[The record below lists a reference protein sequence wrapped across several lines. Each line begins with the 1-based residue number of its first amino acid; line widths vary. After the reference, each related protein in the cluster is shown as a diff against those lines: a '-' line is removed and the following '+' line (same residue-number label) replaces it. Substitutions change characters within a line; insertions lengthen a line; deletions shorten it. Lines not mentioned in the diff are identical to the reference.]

1 MNAQAKPR
9 IDWVDAGR
17 GSAIALVVLF
27 HSTNWLGEAGFGV
40 AGWEFFDETIA
51 SIRLPLFFTMS
62 GLFAVKWMR
71 ASWADLWRSKVSLF
85 VWVFAVWSVIATFSF
100 MLGLNVQGAEGN
112 YLGQL
117 KNLLWAPFLP
127 RFELWFIW
135 ALALFFVVAK
145 LMTRLPLAIQLSLT
159 GVLSIVALSDAFVG
173 NAGVT
178 GSAKYFFFFLCGI
191 LLRDRIIRWSN
202 SSGPIPL
209 TAVFA
214 LWVALALG
222 GTALGLRAFPGYYF
236 VCCVVGVFAG
246 VAVSRMLARIPGPR
260 YLGTRTL
267 PVYLTHTTII
277 LVVVWIL
284 ARTLPMPELA
294 LLGAVLPPI
303 LAAVAI
309 AASLGL
315 SRLVSRDRVLRYMY
329 VQPAWFA
336 RRPSDAESTA
346 RH

>member
-1 MNAQAKPR
+1 MSQNVKPR

-17 GSAIALVVLF
+17 GLAISLVVLF

-40 AGWEFFDETIA
+40 AGWEFFDDTIA

-71 ASWADLWRSKVSLF
+71 ASWRELWRSKVSLF

-117 KNLLWAPFLP
+117 KDLLWAPFLP

-145 LMTRLPLAIQLSLT
+145 LLTRLPVAVQLSAT
-159 GVLSIVALSDAFVG
+159 GLLSLVALSDIFVG
-173 NAGVT
+173 NAGWV

-191 LLRDRIIRWSN
+191 LLRDRIIRWS
-202 SSGPIPL
+202 S
-209 TAVFA
+209 TARPAVLVAIFVA
-214 LWVALALG
+214 WAAIALA
-222 GTALGLRAFPGYYF
+222 GTALGFREFFGYYF
-236 VCCVVGVFAG
+236 LCCVVGVFAG
-246 VAVSRMLARIPGPR
+246 IAVSRVLARIPGPR

-277 LVVVWIL
+277 LIVVWIL
-284 ARTLPMPELA
+284 ARTLPLPET
-294 LLGAVLPPI
+294 AVLGTFLPPL

-315 SRLVSRDRVLRYMY
+315 SRVFARNRVLRYAY
-329 VQPAWFA
+329 EQPRWFA
-336 RRPSDAESTA
+336 RP
-346 RH
+346 